1 MFNSNHVNNYN
12 MKTKY
17 FILGALALTL
27 AACEKDFF
35 TTESPSAMNT
45 SVFLS
50 PSSTEQAI
58 GGIYNIFG
66 EDKSFRNR
74 LCGGYVA
81 LNTDIEYCNKSG
93 GQAREASIYAL
104 SKGTGD
110 LSTSNGKDPWAYLT
124 AAIERANVVI
134 EGIRQYS
141 DTTNAEFRY
150 LLGEALTLRAF
161 CFLEMVKLWG
171 DVPATF
177 TSFNG
182 ENVEALYNVKEDR
195 NVIYEQLRIDLKD
208 AARLMPWSASCPG
221 RAANFTGRPSK
232 ALALG
237 LLARMDLMYAG
248 LAMRPDVFTIG
259 GTKACSVQYNVKDAD
274 KRKDLYQEAVWA
286 CAQII
291 DEEDYKLQP
300 SFEKIWRD
308 LCADVTDYRNSEF
321 IWAIPFLDGARGQV
335 LALTGLKISTTVPG
349 VMKNTISYG
358 DGNTNN
364 TKVQGMI
371 QIVPT
376 FLWDFDP
383 ADQRRDVTICTYG
396 WEYDNGNGVSSDSAA
411 FPNSSISDNK
421 LYQKIYAPNSWYL
434 GKYRVEWMKR
444 SYSNNEDCIDMPV
457 LRYADVLLMFAEA
470 AIGSKEGNKP
480 SNLYGH
486 TAQECLDKVR
496 ARAGLPSIPV
506 TQDAIINERAFEFC
520 GENIRKYDLMRWGIL
535 KERLEKTM
543 TRISDLDNGTG
554 DFAGRLDSVYFTY
567 KEDNSYAQTGKAYVL
582 DKIIGFYPG
591 DVIPSEY
598 DKSTGWVRKNIYTKD
613 GKHHLD
619 PNTYTLYKKGT
630 DIDMRQYWP
639 IFDVNVTASHGKLW
653 NDYGY

>member
-1 MFNSNHVNNYN
+1 

-17 FILGALALTL
+17 FILSALALTL
-27 AACEKDFF
+27 VACEKNFF

-124 AAIERANVVI
+124 AAIERANVVV

-177 TSFNG
+177 SSFTG
-182 ENVEALYNVKEDR
+182 ESVSDLYNAKEDR
-195 NVIYEQLRIDLKD
+195 NVIFEQLRIDLKE
-208 AARLMPWSASCPG
+208 AARLMPWSPSCPG
-221 RAANFTGRPSK
+221 RAANYTGRPSK

-237 LLARMDLMYAG
+237 LLARTDLMYAG

-259 GTKACSVQYNVKDAD
+259 GTKACSVQYNIKDAD
-274 KRKDLYQEAVWA
+274 KRQELYQEAMWA
-286 CAQII
+286 CAQVIN
-291 DEEDYKLQP
+291 EEDYKLQS
-300 SFEKIWRD
+300 SFEEIWKE
-308 LCADVTDYRNSEF
+308 LCADVTNYQQSEF
-321 IWAIPFLDGARGQV
+321 IWAIPFLDEARGQV
-335 LALTGLKISTTVPG
+335 LALTGLKISTNVPG
-349 VMKNTISYG
+349 VLKNTISYG

-376 FLWDFDP
+376 FLWDFEP
-383 ADQRRDVTICTYG
+383 EDQRRDVTICTYG

-411 FPNSSISDNK
+411 FPNSSTSESK

-434 GKYRVEWMKR
+434 GKFRVEWMKR
-444 SYSNNEDCIDMPV
+444 SYSSNEDCIDMPV
-457 LRYADVLLMFAEA
+457 LRYADILLMFAEA
-470 AIGSKEGNKP
+470 AIGSKEGNAP
-480 SNLYGH
+480 ANTTGIDPQ
-486 TAQECLDKVR
+486 ACFDKVR
-496 ARAGLPSIPV
+496 ARAGLPSKPL
-506 TQDAIINERAFEFC
+506 DFEAIVNERAFEFC
-520 GENIRKYDLMRWGIL
+520 GENIRKYDLMRWGML
-535 KERLEKTM
+535 KSKLESTMERIAE
-543 TRISDLDNGTG
+543 LDKGTG
-554 DFAGRLDSVYFTY
+554 DFAGRMDSVYFTY
-567 KEDNSYAQTGKAYVL
+567 KEDDSYATKGKAYVL
-582 DKIIGFYPG
+582 DTIIGFYPG
-591 DVIPSEY
+591 DTKPAAY
-598 DKSTGWVRKNIYTKD
+598 DKSAGWVCKYVWSKD
-613 GKHHLD
+613 GKRHLD
-619 PNTYTLYKKGT
+619 PNTYTLYKKGV
-630 DIDMRQYWP
+630 DVDMRQYWP
-639 IFDVNVTASHGKLW
+639 IFDVNVNASNGKLW

>member
-1 MFNSNHVNNYN
+1 
-12 MKTKY
+12 MKTRY
-17 FILGALALTL
+17 FFLLSAIAFVLAG
-27 AACEKDFF
+27 CEDHFF
-35 TTESPSAMNT
+35 ETESPSAMNT

-141 DTTNAEFRY
+141 DTTDAEFRY

-161 CFLEMVKLWG
+161 CFIEMVKLWG

-177 TSFNG
+177 KAFDG
-182 ENVEALYNVKEDR
+182 QHIEDLYHPKEDR

-208 AARLMPWSASCPG
+208 AARLMPWSTSCPG
-221 RAANFTGRPSK
+221 RAANNIGRPSK

-237 LLARMDLMYAG
+237 LLARMDMMYAG
-248 LAMRPDVFTIG
+248 KALRPKVFTVG
-259 GTKACSVQYNVKDAD
+259 GTTDCSVDYNVKDAG
-274 KRKDLYQEAVWA
+274 KRQELYQEVVWA

-291 DEEDYKLQP
+291 KEEGDYKLRP
-300 SFEKIWRD
+300 DFEGIWRD
-308 LCADVTDYRNSEF
+308 LCADVTDYQNSEF
-321 IWAIPFLDGARGQV
+321 IWALPFMDGARGQV
-335 LALTGLKISTTVPG
+335 LALSGLKISTNTPG
-349 VMKNTISYG
+349 ILKNTISYG
-358 DGNTNN
+358 EGNSNN

-371 QIVPT
+371 QVVPT

-383 ADQRRDVTICTYG
+383 ADKRRDVTICTYG
-396 WEYDNGNGVSSDSAA
+396 WEYDNGSGVGSEESI
-411 FPNSSISDNK
+411 FPGSELGENK
-421 LYQKIYAPNSWYL
+421 LYQKIVAPNSWYL
-434 GKYRVEWMKR
+434 GKYRVEWMQR

-457 LRYADVLLMFAEA
+457 LRYADILLMFAEA
-470 AIGSKEGNKP
+470 AIGSKEGNAP
-480 SNLYGH
+480 SELYGIDP
-486 TAQECLDKVR
+486 QDCFDKVR
-496 ARAGLPSIPV
+496 ARAGLGSKSKSVYDFNNIV
-506 TQDAIINERAFEFC
+506 NERAFEFC
-520 GENIRKYDLMRWGIL
+520 GENIRKYDLMRWDMLGE
-535 KERLEKTM
+535 KLEKTM
-543 TRISDLDNGTG
+543 ERIADLDAGRG
-554 DFAGRLDSVYFTY
+554 DFAGRMDSVYFTY
-567 KEDNSYAQTGKAYVL
+567 KEDDSYAIKGKAKAYVL
-582 DKIIGFYPG
+582 DKVIGFHAG
-591 DVIPSEY
+591 DKVPDEY
-598 DKSTGWVRKNIYTKD
+598 DKANGWVRKNIYEKD
-613 GKHHLD
+613 GTRHLS
-619 PNTYTLYKKGT
+619 PSTYLLYKKGV
-630 DIDMRQYWP
+630 DVDKRHYWP
-639 IFDVNVTASHGKLW
+639 IFDVNINASNGKLW